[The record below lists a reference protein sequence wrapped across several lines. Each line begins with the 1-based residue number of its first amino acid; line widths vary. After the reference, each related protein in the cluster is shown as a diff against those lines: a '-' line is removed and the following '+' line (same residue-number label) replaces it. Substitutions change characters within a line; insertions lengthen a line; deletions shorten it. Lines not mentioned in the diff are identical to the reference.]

1 MFGVEGSVWTLR
13 VPFTNIA
20 WDAHRRIED
29 ERLEDIR
36 EALKEDVE
44 ATLETDDIPYLDGQK
59 MSAWARLVLIANQI
73 GEPDLAKKARDQLKP
88 VVEKWLQGVNDD
100 KFVYDQVCTMSIEL
114 QSFER

>member
-1 MFGVEGSVWTLR
+1 MFGVEGTVWTLR
-13 VPFTNIA
+13 VPFTNIE

-73 GEPDLAKKARDQLKP
+73 GEPDLAKKARDVLKP
-88 VVEKWLQGVNDD
+88 VVEKWLQGDNDD
-100 KFVYDQVCTMSIEL
+100 KLVYDQVSTI
-114 QSFER
+114 RK